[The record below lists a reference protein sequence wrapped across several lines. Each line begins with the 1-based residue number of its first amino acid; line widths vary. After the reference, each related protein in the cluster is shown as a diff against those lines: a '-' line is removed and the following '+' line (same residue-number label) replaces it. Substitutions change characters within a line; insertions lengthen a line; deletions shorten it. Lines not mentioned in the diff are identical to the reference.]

1 MDTGRLTCVHIFAP
15 FLIIFN
21 IFFKNLLKFMLIC
34 DIVRA
39 LIH

>member
-1 MDTGRLTCVHIFAP
+1 MLASIFFTP
-15 FLIIFN
+15 FLIIIN

>member
-1 MDTGRLTCVHIFAP
+1 MDAEKTVSIFFVP

>member
-1 MDTGRLTCVHIFAP
+1 MLASIFSAL
-15 FLIIFN
+15 FLIILN
-21 IFFKNLLKFMLIC
+21 IFFKNLLKFMLIY

>member
-1 MDTGRLTCVHIFAP
+1 MLASIFLAL
-15 FLIIFN
+15 FLIILN

>member
-1 MDTGRLTCVHIFAP
+1 MLASIFFAL
-15 FLIIFN
+15 FLIILN
-21 IFFKNLLKFMLIC
+21 IFFKKLLKFMLIC